1 MCVCVCVCVCVCEE
15 WGCFVVTAC
24 LPVLDGPVSPRA
36 ILLSCCGG
44 LYEGTNSSGHS
55 TPSCRV
61 TGLRQWEALMEGG
74 RQKQG
79 KGVSPHLYTRSR
91 ALSSGRVSS
100 VVPASPGIILLS
112 PHPISISPPTG
123 GWGSGVLLLF
133 VSRLLH
139 CPLLSFSAL
148 L

>member
-1 MCVCVCVCVCVCEE
+1 M
-15 WGCFVVTAC
+15 TAC

-44 LYEGTNSSGHS
+44 LYKGTNSSGQS

-61 TGLRQWEALMEGG
+61 TELRQWEALMEGG

-79 KGVSPHLYTRSR
+79 RGVSPHLYTRSR

-100 VVPASPGIILLS
+100 VVPASPGIILL
-112 PHPISISPPTG
+112 
-123 GWGSGVLLLF
+123 
-133 VSRLLH
+133 
-139 CPLLSFSAL
+139 
-148 L
+148 